1 VGRADERR
9 RANDSIHGRRP
20 GVSARSR
27 PYLGVRFE
35 CCGVYARVYR
45 NRQGTR
51 YEGRCPRCL
60 RALSV
65 RIGAEG
71 LADRFFR
78 AD

>member
-1 VGRADERR
+1 MGRADDRR
-9 RANDSIHGRRP
+9 RALDAIHGRSP
-20 GVSARSR
+20 DPPARR

-45 NRQGTR
+45 NLAGTR

-60 RALSV
+60 RAVSV

-71 LADRFFR
+71 VAERFFR
-78 AD
+78 AW